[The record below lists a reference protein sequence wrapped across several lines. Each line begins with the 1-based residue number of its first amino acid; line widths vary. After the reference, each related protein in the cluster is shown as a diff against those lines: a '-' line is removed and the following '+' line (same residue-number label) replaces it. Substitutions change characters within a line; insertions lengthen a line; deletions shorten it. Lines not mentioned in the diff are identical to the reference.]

1 MSGTLGVRQTK
12 KKLILL
18 CMSLPE
24 LCAAHQEILF
34 FTCTTDFAE
43 KQELPVVYYPKK
55 MERNLMKTNM
65 KKQFH
70 ILRMDY
76 T

>member
-1 MSGTLGVRQTK
+1 
-12 KKLILL
+12 
-18 CMSLPE
+18 MSLPE

-55 MERNLMKTNM
+55 MERNLMKTNSS
-65 KKQFH
+65 
-70 ILRMDY
+70 IS
-76 T
+76 

>member
-1 MSGTLGVRQTK
+1 
-12 KKLILL
+12 
-18 CMSLPE
+18 MSLPE

-55 MERNLMKTNM
+55 KERNLMKINM

-70 ILRMDY
+70 ILRMGY